1 MGIYAVIKTGGKQYR
16 VSPGD
21 VVQVEKLSA
30 APGEAVEITDV
41 FMLVKGEDVAIGK
54 PTVANVRVIAEVVTQ
69 ARGEK
74 IRIFKKRRRKHY
86 QKTIGHRQHY
96 STIRIIEIV
105 DGDRN
110 YRASDADASRIDIG
124 GRESKAAAL
133 PAAPPDRKP
142 ESVRPKSESAV
153 DTILPAPRVGVPPAS
168 ASGDRAS
175 TAGPPPLSVGGLAEP
190 TVEKLTPASIAFEP
204 IPPITLPAGSGEPVR
219 PDALAMEPESPRH
232 VPSPDSGR
240 TLETPTPAPA
250 FAAVDVGPREA
261 PRTIAIDQTPAALAA
276 TPHEEKSRRTGLLWF
291 LTPLLALLIGGL
303 GWWLKGDENPASAP
317 ARVDAQPANQATQ
330 PAATPLAPRPPIKEA
345 RLRKPARASA
355 PSAPNQPP
363 D

>member
-21 VVQVEKLSA
+21 VVQVEKLA
-30 APGEAVEITDV
+30 VAPGEAVEITDV
-41 FMLVKGEDVAIGK
+41 FMLVKDEDVAIGN

-96 STIRIIEIV
+96 SAIRIVEIV

-110 YRASDADASRIDIG
+110 YRASDADASPVGIG
-124 GRESKAAAL
+124 RREGKAAAS
-133 PAAPPDRKP
+133 PAAPLDRKP
-142 ESVRPKSESAV
+142 ETVRPKPPSAV
-153 DTILPAPRVGVPPAS
+153 KDVIPSQRIAATP
-168 ASGDRAS
+168 ASGDQ
-175 TAGPPPLSVGGLAEP
+175 P
-190 TVEKLTPASIAFEP
+190 LTPAPSPVSVSGLARPKAEEPAPASTAFEP
-204 IPPITLPAGSGEPVR
+204 IPPITLSAGNGEAVR
-219 PDALAMEPESPRH
+219 PDALATEPESPRPA
-232 VPSPDSGR
+232 PSPASR
-240 TLETPTPAPA
+240 ETLETPAPAPA
-250 FAAVDVGPREA
+250 FAAVDVGPKEE
-261 PRTIAIDQTPAALAA
+261 PRTIAIDPAPAALAA

-291 LTPLLALLIGGL
+291 LTPLLALLLGGL
-303 GWWLKGDENPASAP
+303 GWWFKGDEDPASAP
-317 ARVDAQPANQATQ
+317 ARVDAQPASQMTP
-330 PAATPLAPRPPIKEA
+330 PAVTPPAPRPPIKEA

-355 PSAPNQPP
+355 PSAPDQPP